1 MQFHQILKIV
11 FISIQKESIKHA
23 ASSNFKDSFY
33 IISERK
39 YVLLKPSVCASRYAC
54 RITKVTYLEKFF
66 KKPTNSNAFSI
77 VYVRIFQE
85 KNYYDYSE
93 ID

>member
-1 MQFHQILKIV
+1 MQFHRILKIV
-11 FISIQKESIKHA
+11 FISIQKESIKHT

-66 KKPTNSNAFSI
+66 QGTYQFKYLFNSLRLNIS
-77 VYVRIFQE
+77 R
-85 KNYYDYSE
+85 KTLL
-93 ID
+93 

>member
-11 FISIQKESIKHA
+11 FISIQKESIKHT

-39 YVLLKPSVCASRYAC
+39 YVLLKPSVCASRYAW
-54 RITKVTYLEKFF
+54 RITKVTYLEKNFQGTYQF
-66 KKPTNSNAFSI
+66 KYLFNSLRLNIS
-77 VYVRIFQE
+77 R
-85 KNYYDYSE
+85 KTLL
-93 ID
+93 